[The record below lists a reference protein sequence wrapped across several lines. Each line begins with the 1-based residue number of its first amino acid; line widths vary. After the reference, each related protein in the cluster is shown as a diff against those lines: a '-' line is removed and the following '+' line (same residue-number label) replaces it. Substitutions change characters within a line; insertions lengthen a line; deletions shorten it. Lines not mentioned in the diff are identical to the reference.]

1 MIIRDCYRILG
12 VPPNAPLA
20 EVRQRYRSLARQH
33 HPDHHPD
40 DPEAGIRFRQLA
52 EAYQTIQQARRRSR
66 TARQNLRS
74 PRFPDK
80 DELLQ
85 EFFGISRGSAR
96 LRQSAGA
103 DFRYDL
109 QISFAAALRGTQA
122 VIQVDRAF
130 NCRRCQGTG
139 LAPGGSYAS
148 CPGCRGRGRSH
159 YGPGLL
165 RFGPQCPRCGGSGK
179 IIAQACDHCHGQGTT
194 LGKREYRLRL
204 PPGIQDGARMR
215 LDGEGGQGFHNG
227 PPGNLEVVIHVAP
240 DDFFTRIGNDIH
252 CQVQVSCA
260 KAAQGGII
268 LVPTLDGYRA
278 VELPQGAQSGWV
290 FRFPGA
296 GAPGVSGRLPGD
308 QVMEIVVNA
317 ADDFQI
323 GQNQQFAE
331 LSRLGS
337 EARTGAGYE

>member
-52 EAYQTIQQARRRSR
+52 EAYQTIQQARQRSR
-66 TARQNLRS
+66 TACQNLRS
-74 PRFPDK
+74 PRFPED
-80 DELLQ
+80 DEFFQ
-85 EFFGISRGSAR
+85 EFFGISGSSAR

-139 LAPGGSYAS
+139 LAPGGGYAS
-148 CPGCRGRGRSH
+148 CPACRGRGRSH

-165 RFGPQCPRCGGSGK
+165 RFGPRCPRCGGSGK
-179 IIAQACDHCHGQGTT
+179 VIAQACDHCHGQGAT

-204 PPGIQDGARMR
+204 PPGIPNGARLR
-215 LDGEGGQGFHNG
+215 LDGEGGQGFQNG
-227 PPGNLEVVIHVAP
+227 PPGNLEVVIHVARM
-240 DDFFTRIGNDIH
+240 T
-252 CQVQVSCA
+252 S
-260 KAAQGGII
+260 
-268 LVPTLDGYRA
+268 
-278 VELPQGAQSGWV
+278 LPGLAMISIARCG
-290 FRFPGA
+290 FPAPKRPGA
-296 GAPGVSGRLPGD
+296 GSSWFPLWTATERWNSPKALR
-308 QVMEIVVNA
+308 A
-317 ADDFQI
+317 AGFS
-323 GQNQQFAE
+323 ASPE
-331 LSRLGS
+331 P
-337 EARTGAGYE
+337 EPPVWPAGCRAIR

>member
-52 EAYQTIQQARRRSR
+52 EAYQTNQQARQRSR
-66 TARQNLRS
+66 TACQNLRR
-74 PRFPDK
+74 PRFHD
-80 DELLQ
+80 DELFQ
-85 EFFGISRGSAR
+85 EFFGISGGSAR

-130 NCRRCQGTG
+130 NCRHCQGTG

-148 CPGCRGRGRSH
+148 CPACRGRGRSH
-159 YGPGLL
+159 CGPGLL
-165 RFGPQCPRCGGSGK
+165 RFGPRCPRCGGSGK
-179 IIAQACDHCHGQGTT
+179 VIAQACDHCHGQGAT

-204 PPGIQDGARMR
+204 PPGIPNGARLR
-215 LDGEGGQGFHNG
+215 LDGEGGQGFQNG

-252 CQVQVSCA
+252 CQVRVSCA
-260 KAAQGGII
+260 KAARGGVI

-296 GAPGVSGRLPGD
+296 GAPGVAGRLPGD

-317 ADDFQI
+317 TDDFKI
-323 GQNQQFAE
+323 GQNQRFAE